1 MKRATIVNLN
11 KSKFV
16 NVISKN
22 NIVIIMAIFYALG
35 ILFGVL
41 WLKNSQSILE
51 IARQSFSD
59 YLAARE
65 NKGMFSVF
73 LSSFMGT
80 LPIALLLFLCGTS
93 IVGIVLT
100 PLAVCYRGFE
110 YGVLSGFLYTTF
122 SLQGIAFNSLILIPC
137 TILAVFGYII
147 SGREALKFS
156 LKLAKI
162 SMPKGQAANLYSDF
176 KTYCKIFILILILFV
191 FSALLDAIMSV
202 SFLKFFNF

>member
-1 MKRATIVNLN
+1 MKRTTIVNLN

-22 NIVIIMAIFYALG
+22 NIVIIMTFFYVLG
-35 ILFGVL
+35 ILLGVL
-41 WLKNSQSILE
+41 WLKNSQGIFD
-51 IARQSFSD
+51 IAKQSFSA
-59 YLAARE
+59 YLSERSA
-65 NKGMFSVF
+65 KGLFSVF
-73 LSSFMGT
+73 LSSFSSL
-80 LPIALLLFLCGTS
+80 LPVALLLFLCGTS

-110 YGVLSGFLYTTF
+110 YGILSGFLYSTF

-156 LKLAKI
+156 LKLARI
-162 SMPKGQAANLYSDF
+162 SMPKGQAANLYNDF

>member
-1 MKRATIVNLN
+1 MKRSTIVNLN

-16 NVISKN
+16 DVISKN
-22 NIVIIMAIFYALG
+22 NIVIIMAFFYALG

-41 WLKNSQSILE
+41 WLKNSQSISK
-51 IARQSFSD
+51 IAEQTFSD
-59 YLAARE
+59 YLTVRAG
-65 NKGMFSVF
+65 KGMFSVF
-73 LSSFMGT
+73 AASFAGS
-80 LPIALLLFLCGTS
+80 LPTALLLFLCGTS

-110 YGVLSGFLYTTF
+110 YGILSGFLYITY

-137 TILAVFGYII
+137 TILAVFGYIV

-162 SMPKGQAANLYSDF
+162 SLPKGQAANLYGDF
-176 KTYCKIFILILILFV
+176 KTYCKIFLLILLLFV
-191 FSALLDAIMSV
+191 LSALLDAIMSV
-202 SFLKFFNF
+202 SFLKFFSF